1 VAGWCGQGKSNLFK
15 NGDQWQDGVD
25 RVKVIWL
32 RTETNVRMV
41 CTG

>member
-1 VAGWCGQGKSNLFK
+1 VAEWCEQGKSYLAMNK
-15 NGDQWQDGVD
+15 DQWQVGLD

-32 RTETNVRMV
+32 RTETSGRMV